1 MAKTVA
7 RTAPL
12 TVSKQGARAWGIFR
26 GNVLIEGGF
35 FDKNAALEALDSL
48 HKTVARLEAPTAPA
62 APPAPTTK
70 QVAID
75 ITSPAEAK
83 QGLALVDQARG
94 FVVKDKVSHGQAKE
108 FVGGAKKLKR
118 AIEEHW
124 SHITRG
130 VDELKRNLLML
141 KGKDLEPVE
150 TAIKIAS
157 DVVIAYDNAEAER
170 VRIEQDRLRREEERK
185 ARERRDREQAEQ
197 EAEALRLEAQSPKL
211 SAREQEFIDQMFI
224 GGKGATVAAQ
234 LAGFKD
240 PAETAARLMRTQKI
254 VDAIATA
261 KAAKE
266 IRRQA
271 EEQARKPLDVK
282 PVRKVESNTAH
293 VHGMT
298 SRTYYSAAVED
309 FDKLV
314 DAVIAGTAP
323 RSALTFNQTA
333 LNEAAKGSPTL
344 FEELYPGCRLVKRQ
358 GLAG

>member
-7 RTAPL
+7 RTAPAPKAGVDL
-12 TVSKQGARAWGIFR
+12 
-26 GNVLIEGGF
+26 
-35 FDKNAALEALDSL
+35 AAGKDHTSRQL
-48 HKTVARLEAPTAPA
+48 
-62 APPAPTTK
+62 
-70 QVAID
+70 AID
-75 ITSPAEAK
+75 ITSPTEAT
-83 QGLALVDQARG
+83 QGLALVAQARKL
-94 FVVKDKVSHGQAKE
+94 VVVDKVSHGIAKE
-108 FVGGAKKLKR
+108 FVKGAKQLGRAIDEHWRNITRRIDATKADLLKLK
-118 AIEEHW
+118 AQ
-124 SHITRG
+124 
-130 VDELKRNLLML
+130 
-141 KGKDLEPVE
+141 DLDPVE
-150 TAIKIAS
+150 DAIKIAS
-157 DVVIAYDNAEAER
+157 DVVLTFENAEAER
-170 VRIEQDRLRREEERK
+170 VRIEQDRLRREAERQ
-185 ARERRDREQAEQ
+185 AQERRDREQAEQ

-282 PVRKVESNTAH
+282 PVAKVASNTAH
-293 VHGMT
+293 VHGVT
-298 SRTYYSAAVED
+298 SRTYYSAEVED
-309 FDKLV
+309 VDKLV

-323 RSALTFNQTA
+323 RSALMANQTA